1 MCYTVRKRVGG
12 LVRQAHMD
20 LPPKAVKNEGK
31 RIRCGEL
38 GGARNLS
45 NPKTSP
51 PCWSFSNCTGPS
63 LTSCSFAPSKLAP
76 SHLLFICT
84 FEAGPP
90 PPLVHSHL
98 RSRPPPLPTSC
109 SFTPSKTAPSSSHLL
124 FIRIFEAS
132 SPSPLVRS
140 CLRSQLGE
148 PKPEAVI
155 VKSFPNPYLS
165 PSTECFIIG
174 AFRCNVPSRLVD
186 CSGRSRSV
194 EEWSI
199 VQSITLVIPKR
210 VAKALP
216 VEERGIQHAFL
227 RYRGLRQTKSNLF
240 RYITVLLS
248 CKHLGTLSST
258 HIRHS
263 HSRSRSQCFSV
274 RSSSLSLTASSS
286 SSPEVVPDYYHN
298 LPEWRQ
304 QQHETLLLAVRKS
317 FVTCSNYVLLMRVV
331 PVVEDS
337 LLSPLSLSE

>member
-31 RIRCGEL
+31 RIRCGKL

-63 LTSCSFAPSKLAP
+63 LTSCSFAPSKPAP
-76 SHLLFICT
+76 SHLFFIRTFEASPLHLLFICA
-84 FEAGPP
+84 FEAG
-90 PPLVHSHL
+90 
-98 RSRPPPLPTSC
+98 PPPLPTSC
-109 SFTPSKTAPSSSHLL
+109 SFAPSKMAPSSSHLL
-124 FIRIFEAS
+124 FIRVFEAS

-140 CLRSQLGE
+140 HLRSQLGE

-155 VKSFPNPYLS
+155 VKSFPDPYLG

-199 VQSITLVIPKR
+199 VQMIHNSRHP
-210 VAKALP
+210 
-216 VEERGIQHAFL
+216 Q
-227 RYRGLRQTKSNLF
+227 KS
-240 RYITVLLS
+240 
-248 CKHLGTLSST
+248 CQG
-258 HIRHS
+258 
-263 HSRSRSQCFSV
+263 
-274 RSSSLSLTASSS
+274 
-286 SSPEVVPDYYHN
+286 SPG
-298 LPEWRQ
+298 
-304 QQHETLLLAVRKS
+304 
-317 FVTCSNYVLLMRVV
+317 
-331 PVVEDS
+331 
-337 LLSPLSLSE
+337 